1 LDWKGM
7 CEKAWKVN
15 SVKAYITN
23 DDTFF
28 WIPKICHTS
37 SSIIICF
44 CFHLLITNSS
54 SIIMCFCFHI
64 LIIISSE

>member
-1 LDWKGM
+1 VYYLWEIALNVSFNALLDNILDWKGM

-28 WIPKICHTS
+28 
-37 SSIIICF
+37 
-44 CFHLLITNSS
+44 
-54 SIIMCFCFHI
+54 
-64 LIIISSE
+64 